1 MEVKCEMHFFTSA
14 EKGGRYNSSCVL
26 YFTHVYTNKYF
37 GTFSTLCSVIN
48 RTAQLWWNR
57 TYILETYYSPR
68 DSAHAHV
75 IGYSRLGGRLESVVL
90 KCIMG
95 LFRRTLSPL
104 SLDSL
109 AITKLC
115 GKMGLNASPAIVPQC
130 RKFRLHWDPL
140 PPKSKMQ
147 KWRVLSIGRLYPWF
161 RGNVSFHVSGCSILL
176 CPRLWS
182 VSNVNSNWPMTVI
195 TQCTYVALL
204 GYLQKTFHDESLQ
217 GLLHYGYQVL
227 YREVYHAALEP
238 PEAILL
244 TQTI

>member
-1 MEVKCEMHFFTSA
+1 MHFFTSA
-14 EKGGRYNSSCVL
+14 EKGERYNSSYVFH
-26 YFTHVYTNKYF
+26 FTEVYTNKYF
-37 GTFSTLCSVIN
+37 GTFSILCSVIN
-48 RTAQLWWNR
+48 LMAQFWWR
-57 TYILETYYSPR
+57 WAYILETYYSPR
-68 DSAHAHV
+68 ERFTFFLSFH
-75 IGYSRLGGRLESVVL
+75 SMSLGIQGWVGDWVSVVS

-104 SLDSL
+104 SL
-109 AITKLC
+109 AITKLH
-115 GKMGLNASPAIVPQC
+115 GKMGMNASPAIVPQC
-130 RKFRLHWDPL
+130 RKFRPHWDPPPP

-238 PEAILL
+238 PEAIPL